1 MNMNYIY
8 LIIDINIYR
17 GVYFWFFS
25 MFFCN
30 KKYLMETLF
39 NTFIII
45 LGLGLTVFWYP
56 AAYII
61 YYIQQWRKK
70 EH

>member
-1 MNMNYIY
+1 
-8 LIIDINIYR
+8 
-17 GVYFWFFS
+17 
-25 MFFCN
+25 
-30 KKYLMETLF
+30 METLF